1 MSDPIEL
8 RGLTKR
14 FGSVTAVDEVSL
26 QVGAGELLT
35 LLGPSGCG
43 KTTLL
48 RLLSGFEQPTAG
60 AILVAGVDVTGLAP
74 HRRDINQVFQSYALF
89 PHLTVRENIAFGLR
103 MQRVGRGET
112 AARVAEAIALVA
124 LEGLE
129 SRYPHQLSGG
139 QRQRVALARA
149 VVPRPRVLLLDEP
162 LSALDAKLRREMQ
175 VELRRLQQ
183 KVGVTTILVT
193 HDQEEALAMSDR
205 IAVMNAGRVEQLG
218 TGEEVYHRP
227 RTPFVAGF
235 LGESNL
241 LPVRVVAVR
250 GAAVELE
257 SGDGWRL
264 TVTSSAPGAAGEERL
279 LSVRPERL
287 RLSLGLPAGPA
298 LRGRLVEQTFLG
310 ATVRQVVET
319 ESRQRLTVAS
329 PETGAGAPGRDA
341 VVYCTFDPADA
352 VLLAAPSTGP

>member
-1 MSDPIEL
+1 
-8 RGLTKR
+8 
-14 FGSVTAVDEVSL
+14 
-26 QVGAGELLT
+26 
-35 LLGPSGCG
+35 
-43 KTTLL
+43 
-48 RLLSGFEQPTAG
+48 
-60 AILVAGVDVTGLAP
+60 
-74 HRRDINQVFQSYALF
+74 
-89 PHLTVRENIAFGLR
+89 
-103 MQRVGRGET
+103 MQRVGRAES
-112 AARVAEAIALVA
+112 AARVAEAIALVS

-241 LPVRVVAVR
+241 LPVRVVAAR
-250 GAAVELE
+250 GHEVELQ
-257 SGDGWRL
+257 SADGWRL
-264 TVTSSAPGAAGEERL
+264 TVTSPAPCAAGEARL
-279 LSVRPERL
+279 ISVRPERV
-287 RLSLGLPAGPA
+287 RLARAAPGGPA
-298 LRGRLVEQTFLG
+298 LPGRILEATFLG
-310 ATVRQVVET
+310 ATVRLVVEM
-319 ESRQRLTVAS
+319 ESRQRLTVLS
-329 PETGAGAPGRDA
+329 PETGATGAAEPGA
-341 VVYCTFDPADA
+341 VVDCTFDPADA
-352 VLLAAPSTGP
+352 VLLTSPPPAA